1 MVSEIDSE
9 TFTHYCLCQTASLCW
24 VVSEIDSVP
33 LLPLSN
39 SFFGLYGFR
48 DWQWYVHPLLPLSNG
63 FFVLCGFSDW
73 QWHIHSLLPLSN
85 GFFMLCGFRDSQWYI
100 HPLLPL
106 SNGFFVL
113 CGFRDW
119 QWHIHPLLPSVL
131 HAPDPVIHSPTTAFV
146 KWFLCVVW
154 FQRLTVTHSLTTAFV
169 RWLLYVVW
177 FQRLT
182 VIHRF
187 SMPQTQW
194 YIHLLLPLWNG
205 FFMLCDFRDWQRHIH
220 PLLPSVLH
228 APVPVANECRQTVVQ
243 LQCRTSPLHQ
253 AGSLTLDVA
262 CTDLFF
268 VHLNFQ
274 TMKIRKFPPEYD
286 HKYFF
291 TSFAVHLFS
300 SPEYA
305 QFWVFGG
312 TCLTTCH
319 CYSVSFCVVLSV
331 VLALNSQAFQS
342 KACISAAKYEH
353 SPFFW
358 KPCWNYFQ
366 IIFTENK
373 WNSGEKKKNLTLF
386 SIL

>member
-1 MVSEIDSE
+1 MKRLLCVVWFQRLTVKHSPTTAFVKQLLCVGWFQRLIVSHFCHCQTASLGCMVSEIDSD
-9 TFTHYCLCQTASLCW
+9 TFTHYCLCQMVSLCCVVSVIDSDTFTHYCLCQMASLCC
-24 VVSEIDSVP
+24 VVSEIHSDTFTHYCHCQMVSLCCVVSETDSDTITH
-33 LLPLSN
+33 
-39 SFFGLYGFR
+39 YCHR
-48 DWQWYVHPLLPLSNG
+48 
-63 FFVLCGFSDW
+63 FSMP
-73 QWHIHSLLPLSN
+73 QT
-85 GFFMLCGFRDSQWYI
+85 QWYI

-106 SNGFFVL
+106 SNDFFVL

-119 QWHIHPLLPSVL
+119 QWHIHSLLPLS
-131 HAPDPVIHSPTTAFV
+131 DGF
-146 KWFLCVVW
+146 FMLCGFRDW
-154 FQRLTVTHSLTTAFV
+154 
-169 RWLLYVVW
+169 
-177 FQRLT
+177 
-182 VIHRF
+182 
-187 SMPQTQW
+187 QW

-312 TCLTTCH
+312 TCLTTCY
-319 CYSVSFCVVLSV
+319 CCSVSFCVVLSV
-331 VLALNSQAFQS
+331 VLALNSQEFQS

-373 WNSGEKKKNLTLF
+373 WNSGRKKNILTLF